1 MDSLCFKRK
10 RKCIFQTRMFHCD
23 FPTFFCFTL
32 SRRTANNVW
41 STCVLEFLINL
52 FHYIP
57 WGCRLLC
64 DNYYFCY
71 CWQGLFRNKTVY
83 LPGFMS
89 RAIFQINSS
98 GEYVL
103 FAEIILAQFSSAM
116 PVSYSRLALVSNT
129 DMKHSVEQRPKSV
142 TVSMARVLP
151 VA

>member
-1 MDSLCFKRK
+1 M
-10 RKCIFQTRMFHCD
+10 
-23 FPTFFCFTL
+23 
-32 SRRTANNVW
+32 
-41 STCVLEFLINL
+41 
-52 FHYIP
+52 
-57 WGCRLLC
+57 
-64 DNYYFCY
+64 
-71 CWQGLFRNKTVY
+71 Y

-116 PVSYSRLALVSNT
+116 PVSYSRLVLVSNT